1 MKTKTTNDDDSK
13 LIDELGGTGAV
24 ARIFEIS
31 DPTVSIWRKTGIPK
45 ARRMYLKLAYP
56 HLFIVKQPI
65 DTGSLSNVSQS

>member
-1 MKTKTTNDDDSK
+1 MKTKTTNDEDSK

-45 ARRMYLKLAYP
+45 ARRMYLKAVYP
-56 HLFIVKQPI
+56 HLFVQQPHNVI
-65 DTGSLSNVSQS
+65 GNLSKISK